1 MSVTTYATDES
12 ARADAADRARL
23 MAHYF
28 ISFNGRHY
36 QFSRFRYDRL
46 ADAVNY
52 ARLQRARSAGWDA
65 PGPMP
70 APEQVE
76 APDAAQRALMAA
88 SAITYE
94 QGVYH
99 LGAYR
104 YDRLADAL
112 AYAKLCARRAS

>member
-1 MSVTTYATDES
+1 MSFTPYASDDTS
-12 ARADAADRARL
+12 HADAAGRARL

-76 APDAAQRALMAA
+76 APDAGERTLMAA
-88 SAITYE
+88 SAITFE

-99 LGAYR
+99 LGEYR

-112 AYAKLCARRAS
+112 AYVTLCARRAS